1 MPHRGFPTH
10 QQQVTINVGG
20 GGVQRICY
28 ACEGV
33 PLLNTKVPNTLQSQ
47 FFVRGRRQRR
57 HEIFKEDHLRY
68 IMQCQTLTGILQQVS
83 TLSPAN
89 GLTLE
94 SLISSSK
101 YYSQRLSIP
110 VTDFPA
116 QVPYGSQIIS
126 TFPIIYQYPS
136 SFPII
141 YQSPSSF
148 PIIYQGQDH

>member
-1 MPHRGFPTH
+1 ML
-10 QQQVTINVGG
+10 VGEG
-20 GGVQRICY
+20 CSRVCY
-28 ACEGV
+28 VCEGIL
-33 PLLNTKVPNTLQSQ
+33 LLNTNVLNTLQLQ
-47 FFVRGRRQRR
+47 FFCEGQEVALSRD
-57 HEIFKEDHLRY
+57 IKKYHLRY

-148 PIIYQGQDH
+148 PIIYQVQDH